1 MARSSSWLTEDLK
14 RLLAGAACALL
25 LAVLLYTWLASEP
38 APRTLV
44 HLTFE
49 DSLDNSAAIGLAGG
63 ARESQARYAAG
74 KTGKALETLGEGGWI
89 EIGPREP
96 LTFGG
101 SMEISFDFKRADW
114 INPYVAGSLKQTM
127 VDIQGRM
134 PDRIIHFSFGLSMS
148 KRSDPQLVVY
158 VQSGDGEGHRLRA
171 KDRPV
176 TLGWHNVLVTFDRE
190 SEALSLYL
198 DDKLV
203 DRIEMTPALHTAGL
217 DSIRFGT
224 WYKRNQAYRGLI
236 DNFIV
241 RDTGG

>member
-1 MARSSSWLTEDLK
+1 MARSSSWLTEDPK
-14 RLLAGAACALL
+14 RLLAGAACVLL
-25 LAVLLYTWLASEP
+25 LAALLYTWFASER

-63 ARESQARYAAG
+63 ARESRARYAAG
-74 KTGKALETLGEGGWI
+74 KTGKALETLGKGGWI
-89 EIGPREP
+89 EIEP
-96 LTFGG
+96 LEPATFRG

-114 INPYVAGSLKQTM
+114 TNPYVAGSLSQTM
-127 VDIQGRM
+127 VDLQGRT

-148 KRSDPQLVVY
+148 NRSDPQLVVY

-171 KDRPV
+171 KKRPV

-198 DDKLV
+198 DDHLA
-203 DRIEMTPALHTAGL
+203 DRIEMTPALHTAG
-217 DSIRFGT
+217 IERMQFGT
-224 WYKRNQAYRGLI
+224 WYKKNQAYRGLI